1 MANRDSNMQPESHQN
16 RKTVLEKLSAEL
28 ERAEIDQQFAAMVE
42 DEAYQT
48 LQIEMTESFE
58 ESDWEAL
65 LLEEARQ
72 PPAVSEDTN
81 N

>member
-16 RKTVLEKLSAEL
+16 QRTVLEKLSAEL

>member
-1 MANRDSNMQPESHQN
+1 MQPETHQN
-16 RKTVLEKLSAEL
+16 RRTVLEKLSAEL
-28 ERAEIDQQFAAMVE
+28 ERAEIDQQFAAIAE
-42 DEAYQT
+42 DEAYQAV
-48 LQIEMTESFE
+48 QIEMTESFE